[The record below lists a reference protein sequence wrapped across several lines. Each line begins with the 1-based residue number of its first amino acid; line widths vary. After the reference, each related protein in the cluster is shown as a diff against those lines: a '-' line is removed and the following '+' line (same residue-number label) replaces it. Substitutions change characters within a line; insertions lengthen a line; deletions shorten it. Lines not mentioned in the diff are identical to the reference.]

1 MNTVATSRSK
11 IAHAPSI
18 TESLASRDRWSPER
32 LLSYQRDRVCDVL
45 AHAVAR
51 SPYYREVLGEQ
62 ALAPEVR
69 LDELPTLPKATLMDE
84 FDRVVTDPRL
94 RLAAIDEHIRSGD
107 PGALSAASAPVALA
121 SA

>member
-18 TESLASRDRWSPER
+18 TESLASRDRWSRER
-32 LLSYQRDRVCDVL
+32 LLSYQRDRVRDVL

-62 ALAPEVR
+62 ALAPEVSR
-69 LDELPTLPKATLMDE
+69 RRTSD
-84 FDRVVTDPRL
+84 
-94 RLAAIDEHIRSGD
+94 AAEGD
-107 PGALSAASAPVALA
+107 ADG
-121 SA
+121 